1 MPEDK
6 KISVIISAYNE
17 EPRIARVL
25 SVVEKHPLID
35 EVIVIDDGSTD
46 GTSEAAGKFKV
57 TLIKNQKNMGKTI
70 SVKYG
75 LEKSKNE
82 FILFLDADL
91 IGLTKENIDTLA
103 NPVINGPVDWTLSLR
118 GNSGLHM
125 KLLNID
131 FVSGERVVKRFLLND
146 PQIWSKP
153 DIGFSLEILMNKSLL
168 ERKATFLSVSLP
180 NLKLTTKS
188 GKIGFLR
195 GWYGEI
201 KMLKQIFKVMPL
213 PKVVQQFFKMSY
225 LNKKTRKSYIS
236 YLLKNIFVI
245 FNIIK

>member
-1 MPEDK
+1 MPENK
-6 KISVIISAYNE
+6 KISVIIAAYNE

-25 SVVEKHPLID
+25 SVVERHPLVD
-35 EVIVIDDGSTD
+35 EVIVVDDGSTD
-46 GTSEAAGKFKV
+46 KTSEIVKRFNV
-57 TLIKNQKNMGKTI
+57 TLIKNKKNMGKTI
-70 SVKYG
+70 SVKHG

-91 IGLTKENIDTLA
+91 VGLTKENIDDLA
-103 NPVINGPVDWTLSLR
+103 GPVINGQVDWTLSLR

-125 KLLNID
+125 KLFNID
-131 FVSGERVVKRFLLND
+131 FVSGERVVKRSLLND

-153 DIGFSLEILMNKSLL
+153 DIGFGLEILMNKSLL

-201 KMLKQIFKVMPL
+201 KMIIQIFKVLPL
-213 PKVVQQFFKMSY
+213 YKVTCQFFRMSY
-225 LNKKTRKSYIS
+225 LNKKMKKSFLS
-236 YLLKNIFVI
+236 
-245 FNIIK
+245 